1 MKEVDL
7 SANVQIAN
15 TQVKLPK
22 KVPAKKK
29 NQKRKKSSKPI
40 FMHECNLLKSGLSTY
55 VALDF
60 MILPQYQHNTNF
72 VYGLSYNSPMHRR
85 HIEFDYRHQ
94 SYELI
99 AFRVIIRRSKHEDR

>member
-1 MKEVDL
+1 MKEVEL
-7 SANVQIAN
+7 SANVQIVN

-29 NQKRKKSSKPI
+29 KQKRKKSSKPV

-60 MILPQYQHNTNF
+60 LILPQYQVNTNF
-72 VYGLSYNSPMHRR
+72 LYGLSYYTPMHRR
-85 HIEFDYRHQ
+85 HIEFDYCHQ
-94 SYELI
+94 AYKQI
-99 AFRVIIRRSKHEDR
+99 AFRVILRRSKHEDR